1 MGPAPRGFLP
11 PRSGSKLI
19 MDPRSP
25 DQTPKMDGAL
35 PIKDLSEADAGLISG
50 AATHLLDIVRET
62 RERAGAGLSDHE
74 LTLLLR
80 QAGLP
85 TEAGF
90 GFLSFSVGVVTLSVP
105 QQDPATWYQEN
116 GWIVPEKERIGMALA
131 ERYGLLLSEP
141 PDQIA
146 DVSPSRSGSRVVRH
160 RLELINR
167 WEAVVVAH
175 PSYLKVRLYGATSD
189 RRYVRDPN
197 QRLPFGPELLQTLSA
212 LYAT

>member
-1 MGPAPRGFLP
+1 M
-11 PRSGSKLI
+11 K
-19 MDPRSP
+19 DP
-25 DQTPKMDGAL
+25 
-35 PIKDLSEADAGLISG
+35 SEADAGLISG
-50 AATHLLDIVRET
+50 AATHLLDTVRET
-62 RERAGAGLSDHE
+62 RERAGTGLSDDE

-90 GFLSFSVGVVTLSVP
+90 GFLSFSAGVVTLSVP
-105 QQDPATWYQEN
+105 QQNPAAWYREN
-116 GWIVPEKERIGMALA
+116 GWIVPEKERIAMAVA
-131 ERYGLLLSEP
+131 EQYGLLLSEP
-141 PDQIA
+141 PDQIT
-146 DVSPSRSGSRVVRH
+146 DVSPSGPGSRVVRH

-197 QRLPFGPELLQTLSA
+197 QRLPFGPELLQSLSA
-212 LYAT
+212 LYAA